1 MLNYGLGKAKVD
13 WLPGLCVLYKLTGI
27 MIPFLSASWSP
38 NGNRTARQAQLCF
51 MMKYRS
57 CVMERLEQYKKILQ
71 PVENA
76 VNSLD
81 K

>member
-1 MLNYGLGKAKVD
+1 
-13 WLPGLCVLYKLTGI
+13 
-27 MIPFLSASWSP
+27 MIPFLSGSCSP
-38 NGNRTARQAQLCF
+38 NGNRTTRQAELCF

-57 CVMERLEQYKKILQ
+57 CVMEGLKEYNTILQ